1 MNVHGAI
8 KYEMSKEKWLDSI
21 FNLEEGMTYDIKE
34 LTLKLEKIGYKHTFS
49 TNTTG
54 EYSSNTGIFAVYL
67 YFSISFSKLE
77 FARFVV
83 TIICFKNCLT

>member
-54 EYSSNTGIFAVYL
+54 EYSRRGEIVDIFPLGFDKPIRIDFFYD
-67 YFSISFSKLE
+67 
-77 FARFVV
+77 
-83 TIICFKNCLT
+83 